1 MADDKTKE
9 GTLKEIGP
17 NGEVIAEY
25 IKGDYVGKGG
35 FATCYLIK
43 NEKNKKDEKEVYLV
57 KELAYNEST
66 DKEAK
71 LHSELVHKNI
81 VKLHRYF
88 INDNKTLYLI
98 LDYCEN
104 KDLST
109 LVKKRKRL
117 TEIEVQYYI
126 WNLIDALQ
134 YLHYKKRIVHCD
146 LKPGNIFLTD
156 KLEVKLGDFGLAK
169 RITLDFTPTNNGG
182 TAYYMAPESFDINKK
197 CSFSI
202 DIWAVG
208 IIMYNLLT
216 GKVPFHGKDRKE
228 TENKINNDNCEFPQ
242 DIMISEIA
250 KDLIIQILNKDPQ
263 KRPSL
268 DQILK
273 HQFFRMGRSIPKLLP
288 KSFADKEPSF
298 DYISNFLFDVDEN
311 GITTITKENTT
322 LTDIIIENDKGRDN
336 ATTKK
341 MNASNV
347 YVKECYMNKNYIN
360 KYGLAYILSD
370 NYCGV
375 CFRDGTKIICN
386 PGTNNC
392 LYLKNGDINKFNL
405 NDEDYFKNIKDEKDK
420 KDIDKKKKLLRYFMD
435 SKSRNNSSN
444 GIYESDENKTKTI
457 DIDNTDIS
465 EDNQIYVKHY
475 YIYNKEPIVLR
486 FNNKNIQVI
495 FNQNENILIKKKKK
509 EATFIKKDKSEL
521 KSNVF
526 QFDNVMD
533 TQNMEIIKKLQYT
546 KSLLARIINED
557 IS

>member
-1 MADDKTKE
+1 
-9 GTLKEIGP
+9 
-17 NGEVIAEY
+17 
-25 IKGDYVGKGG
+25 
-35 FATCYLIK
+35 
-43 NEKNKKDEKEVYLV
+43 
-57 KELAYNEST
+57 
-66 DKEAK
+66 
-71 LHSELVHKNI
+71 
-81 VKLHRYF
+81 
-88 INDNKTLYLI
+88 
-98 LDYCEN
+98 
-104 KDLST
+104 
-109 LVKKRKRL
+109 
-117 TEIEVQYYI
+117 
-126 WNLIDALQ
+126 
-134 YLHYKKRIVHCD
+134 
-146 LKPGNIFLTD
+146 
-156 KLEVKLGDFGLAK
+156 
-169 RITLDFTPTNNGG
+169 
-182 TAYYMAPESFDINKK
+182 
-197 CSFSI
+197 
-202 DIWAVG
+202 
-208 IIMYNLLT
+208 MYNLLT

-242 DIMISEIA
+242 DIIISEIA

-336 ATTKK
+336 VTTKK

-347 YVKECYMNKNYIN
+347 YVKECYMNQNYIN

-475 YIYNKEPIVLR
+475 YIYDKEPIVLR

-495 FNQNENILIKKKKK
+495 FNQNENILLSKAKK

>member
-57 KELAYNEST
+57 KELVYNEST

-134 YLHYKKRIVHCD
+134 YLHYEKRIVHCD

-242 DIMISEIA
+242 DIIISEIA
-250 KDLIIQILNKDPQ
+250 KDLIIQILNKVPQ

-336 ATTKK
+336 VTTKK

-475 YIYNKEPIVLR
+475 YIYGKEPIVLR

-495 FNQNENILIKKKKK
+495 FNQNEIILLSKAKK

>member
-57 KELAYNEST
+57 KEIPYNEAT
-66 DKEAK
+66 DKEAR

-134 YLHYKKRIVHCD
+134 YLHYEKRIVHCD

-169 RITLDFTPTNNGG
+169 RITLDFTPINNGG
-182 TAYYMAPESFDINKK
+182 TVYYMAPESFEIKK
-197 CSFSI
+197 ICSFSI

-242 DIMISEIA
+242 DIIISEIA
-250 KDLIIQILNKDPQ
+250 KDLIIQILNKDPK

-341 MNASNV
+341 TNASNV
-347 YVKECYMNKNYIN
+347 YVKECYMNQNYIN

-392 LYLKNGDINKFNL
+392 LYLKNGDIKKFNL

-475 YIYNKEPIVLR
+475 YIYDKEPIVLR

-495 FNQNENILIKKKKK
+495 FNQNEIILLSKAKK

>member
-134 YLHYKKRIVHCD
+134 YLHYEKRIVHCD

-242 DIMISEIA
+242 DIIISEIA

-298 DYISNFLFDVDEN
+298 DYISNFIFDVDEN

-336 ATTKK
+336 VTTKK

-475 YIYNKEPIVLR
+475 YIYDKEPIVLR

-495 FNQNENILIKKKKK
+495 FNQNENILLSKAKK

>member
-134 YLHYKKRIVHCD
+134 YLHYEKRIVHCD

-242 DIMISEIA
+242 DIIISEIA

-298 DYISNFLFDVDEN
+298 DYISNFIFDVDEN

-336 ATTKK
+336 VIIKK

-347 YVKECYMNKNYIN
+347 YVKECYMNQNYIN

-475 YIYNKEPIVLR
+475 YIYDKEPIVLR

-495 FNQNENILIKKKKK
+495 FNQNEIILLSKEKK

>member
-182 TAYYMAPESFDINKK
+182 TAYYMAPESFEINKK

-242 DIMISEIA
+242 DIIISEIA

-298 DYISNFLFDVDEN
+298 DYISNFIFDVNEN

-336 ATTKK
+336 VITKK
-341 MNASNV
+341 MNGSNV

-475 YIYNKEPIVLR
+475 YIYDKEPIVLR

-495 FNQNENILIKKKKK
+495 FNQNEIILLSKEKK

>member
-182 TAYYMAPESFDINKK
+182 TAYYMAPESFEINKK

-242 DIMISEIA
+242 DIIISEIA

-268 DQILK
+268 DQIYIK
-273 HQFFRMGRSIPKLLP
+273 TSI
-288 KSFADKEPSF
+288 F
-298 DYISNFLFDVDEN
+298 
-311 GITTITKENTT
+311 
-322 LTDIIIENDKGRDN
+322 
-336 ATTKK
+336 
-341 MNASNV
+341 
-347 YVKECYMNKNYIN
+347 
-360 KYGLAYILSD
+360 
-370 NYCGV
+370 
-375 CFRDGTKIICN
+375 
-386 PGTNNC
+386 
-392 LYLKNGDINKFNL
+392 
-405 NDEDYFKNIKDEKDK
+405 
-420 KDIDKKKKLLRYFMD
+420 
-435 SKSRNNSSN
+435 
-444 GIYESDENKTKTI
+444 
-457 DIDNTDIS
+457 
-465 EDNQIYVKHY
+465 
-475 YIYNKEPIVLR
+475 
-486 FNNKNIQVI
+486 
-495 FNQNENILIKKKKK
+495 
-509 EATFIKKDKSEL
+509 
-521 KSNVF
+521 
-526 QFDNVMD
+526 
-533 TQNMEIIKKLQYT
+533 
-546 KSLLARIINED
+546 
-557 IS
+557 

>member
-1 MADDKTKE
+1 
-9 GTLKEIGP
+9 
-17 NGEVIAEY
+17 
-25 IKGDYVGKGG
+25 
-35 FATCYLIK
+35 
-43 NEKNKKDEKEVYLV
+43 
-57 KELAYNEST
+57 
-66 DKEAK
+66 
-71 LHSELVHKNI
+71 
-81 VKLHRYF
+81 
-88 INDNKTLYLI
+88 
-98 LDYCEN
+98 
-104 KDLST
+104 
-109 LVKKRKRL
+109 
-117 TEIEVQYYI
+117 
-126 WNLIDALQ
+126 
-134 YLHYKKRIVHCD
+134 
-146 LKPGNIFLTD
+146 
-156 KLEVKLGDFGLAK
+156 
-169 RITLDFTPTNNGG
+169 
-182 TAYYMAPESFDINKK
+182 
-197 CSFSI
+197 
-202 DIWAVG
+202 
-208 IIMYNLLT
+208 
-216 GKVPFHGKDRKE
+216 
-228 TENKINNDNCEFPQ
+228 
-242 DIMISEIA
+242 
-250 KDLIIQILNKDPQ
+250 
-263 KRPSL
+263 
-268 DQILK
+268 
-273 HQFFRMGRSIPKLLP
+273 MGRSIPKLLP

-298 DYISNFLFDVDEN
+298 DYISNFIFDVDEN

-322 LTDIIIENDKGRDN
+322 LTDIITENDKGRDN
-336 ATTKK
+336 ETTKK

-475 YIYNKEPIVLR
+475 YIYDKEPIVLR

-495 FNQNENILIKKKKK
+495 FNQNEIILLSKEKK

>member
-134 YLHYKKRIVHCD
+134 YLHYEKRIVHCD

-182 TAYYMAPESFDINKK
+182 T
-197 CSFSI
+197 
-202 DIWAVG
+202 V
-208 IIMYNLLT
+208 
-216 GKVPFHGKDRKE
+216 
-228 TENKINNDNCEFPQ
+228 
-242 DIMISEIA
+242 
-250 KDLIIQILNKDPQ
+250 
-263 KRPSL
+263 
-268 DQILK
+268 
-273 HQFFRMGRSIPKLLP
+273 
-288 KSFADKEPSF
+288 
-298 DYISNFLFDVDEN
+298 
-311 GITTITKENTT
+311 
-322 LTDIIIENDKGRDN
+322 
-336 ATTKK
+336 
-341 MNASNV
+341 
-347 YVKECYMNKNYIN
+347 
-360 KYGLAYILSD
+360 
-370 NYCGV
+370 
-375 CFRDGTKIICN
+375 
-386 PGTNNC
+386 
-392 LYLKNGDINKFNL
+392 
-405 NDEDYFKNIKDEKDK
+405 
-420 KDIDKKKKLLRYFMD
+420 
-435 SKSRNNSSN
+435 
-444 GIYESDENKTKTI
+444 
-457 DIDNTDIS
+457 
-465 EDNQIYVKHY
+465 Y
-475 YIYNKEPIVLR
+475 YIYV
-486 FNNKNIQVI
+486 Q
-495 FNQNENILIKKKKK
+495 
-509 EATFIKKDKSEL
+509 FINRKSSFSW
-521 KSNVF
+521 K
-526 QFDNVMD
+526 
-533 TQNMEIIKKLQYT
+533 
-546 KSLLARIINED
+546 R
-557 IS
+557 

>member
-134 YLHYKKRIVHCD
+134 YLHYEKRIVHCD

-298 DYISNFLFDVDEN
+298 DYISNFIFDVDEN

-336 ATTKK
+336 VTTKK

-347 YVKECYMNKNYIN
+347 YVKECYMNQNYIN

-475 YIYNKEPIVLR
+475 YIYDKEPIVLR

-495 FNQNENILIKKKKK
+495 FNQNENILLSKAKK

>member
-25 IKGDYVGKGG
+25 IKGDFVGKGG

-134 YLHYKKRIVHCD
+134 YLHYEKRIVHCD

-242 DIMISEIA
+242 DIIISEIA

-336 ATTKK
+336 VTTKK

-347 YVKECYMNKNYIN
+347 YVKECYMNQNYIN

-475 YIYNKEPIVLR
+475 YIYDKEPIVLR

-495 FNQNENILIKKKKK
+495 FNQNENILLSKAKK

>member
-242 DIMISEIA
+242 DIIISEIA

-298 DYISNFLFDVDEN
+298 DYISNFIFDVNEN

-336 ATTKK
+336 VITKK
-341 MNASNV
+341 MNGSNV

-475 YIYNKEPIVLR
+475 YIYDKEPIVLR

-495 FNQNENILIKKKKK
+495 FNQNEIILLSKEKK

>member
-57 KELAYNEST
+57 KEMLYNEAT
-66 DKEAK
+66 YREAR
-71 LHSELVHKNI
+71 LHSELYHKNI

-134 YLHYKKRIVHCD
+134 YLHYEKKIVHCD

-182 TAYYMAPESFDINKK
+182 TAYYMAPESFEINKK

-242 DIMISEIA
+242 DIIISEIA

-298 DYISNFLFDVDEN
+298 DYISNFIFDVDEN

-336 ATTKK
+336 VTTKK

-475 YIYNKEPIVLR
+475 YIYDKELVLR
-486 FNNKNIQVI
+486 FNNKIIQVI
-495 FNQNENILIKKKKK
+495 FNQDQTFLLSKVKK
-509 EATFIKKDKSEL
+509 EATFIQKDKSEL

>member
-134 YLHYKKRIVHCD
+134 YLHYEKRIVHCD

-182 TAYYMAPESFDINKK
+182 TAYYMAPESFEINKK

-242 DIMISEIA
+242 DIIISEIA

-336 ATTKK
+336 ETTKK

-475 YIYNKEPIVLR
+475 YIYNKELVLR

-495 FNQNENILIKKKKK
+495 FNQNEIILLSKEKK